1 MKSKKHLTRYTLRF
15 TLCLLLF
22 ALVNCAKKET
32 VKVPHSEADLSGL
45 TLATSNGTYY
55 QIKYAKRKDVKLYI
69 ANIETDAIQAVRQ
82 GLADV
87 YVSDEVMLTT
97 DDQKRLGMKMAFRG
111 EECFDVAFALKKG
124 NTQLMEQL
132 NAFLNTAPLHDITES
147 WVHGAPYVEEP
158 PYKIDPNAKPLRCVA
173 GANISPISYMV
184 EGGEWKGIDPD
195 ILRRFA
201 HAQGRPFEMTYQD
214 LGAAIIALETGKA
227 DIASA
232 NLIITEERRKSV
244 DFSKPY
250 YQCHPGY
257 FVMDET
263 QGAGMN
269 QLLERLRMNLV
280 TENRW
285 RLIAAGLAV
294 TLIITLCSI
303 LLGSILGVGVCA
315 CRRSK
320 QRWVCKSA
328 DLYSDFINGIPTLV
342 LLLIMFYVVFASS
355 GLNAII
361 VAIITFSLCFASSSG
376 NIFDSAISSVPIGQT
391 EAGLSL
397 GFTPLKTFTGIVF
410 PQAVKKGL
418 PLYVGECVA
427 LLKNTSIVG
436 YIAIQDLTRASD
448 LIRSRTFDALVP
460 LIIVTIL
467 YFVLAWLLR
476 KGLMLFVKNK

>member
-1 MKSKKHLTRYTLRF
+1 MKRTLF
-15 TLCLLLF
+15 YILCLFLLS
-22 ALVNCAKKET
+22 LNGCAKNAEVKE
-32 VKVPHSEADLSGL
+32 PHSEAELSGL

-55 QIKYAKRKDVKLYI
+55 QIKYSQREDVKLYI

-82 GLADV
+82 GKADV
-87 YVSDEVMLTT
+87 YVSDEVMLTS

-124 NTQLMEQL
+124 NTPLLEQL
-132 NAFLNTAPLHDITES
+132 NAFLDTAPLNDIIAHWTQ
-147 WVHGAPYVEEP
+147 GAPYVEEP
-158 PYKIDPNAKPLRCVA
+158 PYEIKPGAKPLRCAA

-184 EGGEWKGIDPD
+184 EGGEWNGIDPD

-201 HAQGRPFEMTYQD
+201 HAMGRPFEMVFQD
-214 LGAAIIALETGKA
+214 LGAAIMGLETGQA

-244 DFSKPY
+244 AFSKPY

-257 FVMDET
+257 FVVDNSS
-263 QGAGMN
+263 GIGMN
-269 QLLERLRMNLV
+269 PIERLRMNLV

-285 RLIAAGLAV
+285 RLITDGLLV

-320 QRWVCKSA
+320 RKWVRQSA
-328 DLYSDFINGIPTLV
+328 ELYSAFINGIPTLV
-342 LLLIMFYVVFASS
+342 LLLIMCYIVFASS

-376 NIFDSAISSVPIGQT
+376 SIFDSAISSVPVGQT

-410 PQAVKKGL
+410 PQAVCKGID
-418 PLYVGECVA
+418 LYIGECIA

-460 LIIVTIL
+460 LLIVTVL
-467 YFVLAWLLR
+467 YFVLAWLMR
-476 KGLMLFVKNK
+476 KLFMLIIKKEARRV